1 MDNLFLLED
10 GTYAIVD
17 YESIDNVKNR
27 IKYINYISRIV
38 KRLYEDHGEIPKI
51 RMIVIYTGN
60 IVAAKSGFDVGCM
73 SLQMEQVFV
82 NDIPAEEIYRT
93 VKDKLLHGMGLA
105 EQELMQMIILPLA
118 GKDQTE
124 R

>member
-1 MDNLFLLED
+1 M
-10 GTYAIVD
+10 V
-17 YESIDNVKNR
+17 R
-27 IKYINYISRIV
+27 
-38 KRLYEDHGEIPKI
+38 
-51 RMIVIYTGN
+51 
-60 IVAAKSGFDVGCM
+60 CM

>member
-105 EQELMQMIILPLA
+105 EQELMQMIIFPLA

>member
-60 IVAAKSGFDVGCM
+60 IVAGKSGFDVGCM